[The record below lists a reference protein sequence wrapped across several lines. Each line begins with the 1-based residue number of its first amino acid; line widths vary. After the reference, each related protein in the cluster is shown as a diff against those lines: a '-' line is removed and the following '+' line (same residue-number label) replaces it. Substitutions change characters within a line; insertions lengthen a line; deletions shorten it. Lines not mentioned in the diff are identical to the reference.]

1 MRDKKSAPSA
11 KGLARLHQ
19 TRGFVFDMDG
29 TLVLGD
35 QKNHGLRALPG
46 ALEITRYLSD
56 SKIPFVVY
64 TNGTARTP
72 AQYAENLRE
81 AGFGLA
87 DEAMM
92 TPASSAADLFASR
105 GYRRVM
111 VMGGEGMA
119 GPLRAVGIEV
129 VTPEGRQQA
138 DAVLVGWYPEFTF
151 ASLEAACHC
160 VWGGAKVFSVSQ
172 VIFFATAE
180 GKALGTSR
188 AISAMLRDL
197 TGCRINLVGKP
208 SLHAMGSAGHRLGT
222 KLKDMAV
229 VGDDPD
235 LEVPMAHRG
244 NAMAISVNTGLGKAD
259 SFNHL
264 PRDLHPHLSVH
275 GVDELL
281 TMLKTNGGS
290 GR

>member
-1 MRDKKSAPSA
+1 MRDKKSTPAA
-11 KGLARLHQ
+11 KYLTRLQQ

-56 SKIPFVVY
+56 REIPFVIY
-64 TNGTARTP
+64 TNGTARPP
-72 AQYAENLRE
+72 AIYAESLRQ
-81 AGFGLA
+81 AGFALA
-87 DEAMM
+87 DAAMM
-92 TPASSAADLFASR
+92 TPASSAADLFACR

-111 VMGGEGMA
+111 VMGGEGVA
-119 GPLRAVGIEV
+119 GPLRDVGIEV
-129 VTPEGRQQA
+129 VRPEGKQEA
-138 DAVLVGWYPEFTF
+138 DAVLVGWYPEVSF
-151 ASLEAACHC
+151 AAVEAACHC
-160 VWGGAKVFSVSQ
+160 IWAGAKAFSVSQ
-172 VIFFATAE
+172 VRFFATAE

-208 SLHAMGSAGHRLGT
+208 SIHAIGSAGHRLGT

-244 NAMAISVNTGLGKAD
+244 KALAIAVNTGLGKAD
-259 SFNHL
+259 SFDHL
-264 PRDLHPHLSVH
+264 PRDRHPHLSVH

-281 TMLKTNGGS
+281 AMLKANGGR

>member
-1 MRDKKSAPSA
+1 MRDKKSIPSA
-11 KGLARLHQ
+11 KDLARLQQ

-35 QKNHGLRALPG
+35 SKNHGLRALPG

-56 SKIPFVVY
+56 KKIPFVVY

-72 AQYAENLRE
+72 AHYAGHLRE
-81 AGFGLA
+81 AGFELA

-92 TPASSAADLFASR
+92 TPASSAADLFLHR

-111 VMGGEGMA
+111 VMGGEGVA
-119 GPLRAVGIEV
+119 GPLAAVGIEV
-129 VTPEGRQQA
+129 VKPEGKQQA

-151 ASLEAACHC
+151 AAVEAACHC
-160 VWGGAKVFSVSQ
+160 IWAGAQTFSVSQ
-172 VIFFATAE
+172 VRFFATAD

-208 SLHAMGSAGHRLGT
+208 SIHAMGSAGHRLGT

-229 VGDDPD
+229 VGDDPE

-244 NAMAISVNTGLGKAD
+244 KALAIAVNTGLGKAD

-264 PRDLHPHLSVH
+264 SADLRPHLSVH

-281 TMLKTNGGS
+281 EMLKAKGG
-290 GR
+290 R